1 MTYSNG
7 NMVYLF
13 SKAMVCPIATQR
25 MTEDEEHMTTH
36 DAWQHVFITASTIH
50 VFGVIFYAVTASG
63 DVQDWAEA

>member
-1 MTYSNG
+1 
-7 NMVYLF
+7 
-13 SKAMVCPIATQR
+13 MVCPIATQR